1 MRKLGKSVGIPKNR
15 TLAPKNRTLAPKNRT
30 LDSKNHT
37 LELTLNLKFLL
48 NHKKLRG
55 NAGKMWKYI

>member
-1 MRKLGKSVGIPKNR
+1 MRKLGKNAGI
-15 TLAPKNRTLAPKNRT
+15 PKNRTLAPKNRT

-48 NHKKLRG
+48 NHKKLREMRE
-55 NAGKMWKYI
+55 KMWKYI